1 VNAEMGSSDVKKYC
15 VLADPARDLLKQASL
30 KLQISARSYFK
41 IVKIAQTIADL
52 SGSATIES
60 AHISEALQ
68 YRPKIE

>member
-1 VNAEMGSSDVKKYC
+1 VNAEMTSSDVKKYC
-15 VLADPARDLLKQASL
+15 TLSDSAKDLLKQAAT

-52 SGSATIES
+52 EGSATIEV
-60 AHISEALQ
+60 AHISEGLQ